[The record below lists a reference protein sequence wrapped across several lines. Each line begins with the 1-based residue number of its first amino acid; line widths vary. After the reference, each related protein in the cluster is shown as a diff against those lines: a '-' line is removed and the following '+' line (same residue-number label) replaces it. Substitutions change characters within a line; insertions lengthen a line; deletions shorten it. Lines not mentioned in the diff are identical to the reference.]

1 MYDPGGVEWVLTR
14 SRGLSPTAIHFLA
27 LRDNRGQCA
36 NPPTAPHGSSSALTG
51 ENLPHRLHPV
61 LRPLTINRQWLHLA
75 LLPLVLMTAEHTV
88 NAADPVAP
96 AEILLTLQRP
106 LVIAHRGYSHSAPE
120 NTLPSFKLAKT
131 TGADLVELDYHHT
144 KDGVLIVIHDGEL
157 DRTTDAVAQWGGKK
171 IRVADKTLAELRTL
185 DAGQW
190 FDAKYTGT
198 RLPTLTEALDL
209 IQDGNVTLI
218 ERKAGE
224 AATCVKLLRDR
235 QLINHVVVQS
245 FDWKYL
251 QDFHQQEPRQIL
263 AALGPPGSRG
273 GKKLEDTEKILSA
286 DWIEKVRQTGAR
298 VVVWNRQITRK
309 SVTCAHQQGM
319 RVWVYTIDDPV
330 LAQTLRELGADG
342 IISND
347 PSTIQRTVAI
357 RDTPR

>member
-1 MYDPGGVEWVLTR
+1 
-14 SRGLSPTAIHFLA
+14 
-27 LRDNRGQCA
+27 
-36 NPPTAPHGSSSALTG
+36 
-51 ENLPHRLHPV
+51 
-61 LRPLTINRQWLHLA
+61 
-75 LLPLVLMTAEHTV
+75 MTTEPTV

-96 AEILLTLQRP
+96 AETLLTQQRP
-106 LVIAHRGYSHSAPE
+106 VVIAHRGYSHSAPE
-120 NTLPSFKLAKT
+120 NTLPAFKLAKT

-157 DRTTDAVAQWGGKK
+157 DRTTDAVEQWGGNK
-171 IRVADKTLAELRTL
+171 IRVVDKTLAELLTL

-218 ERKAGE
+218 ERKAGD

-235 QLINHVVVQS
+235 NLINHVVVQS

-251 QDFHQQEPRQIL
+251 KEFHQQEPRQVL

-273 GKKLEDTEKILSA
+273 GKKLEDREKILDA

-298 VVVWNRQITRK
+298 VVVWNRQITRE
-309 SVTCAHQQGM
+309 SVAYAHEQGM
-319 RVWVYTIDDPV
+319 KVWVYTIDEPT
-330 LAQTLRELGADG
+330 LAESLRELGADG

-347 PSTIQRTVAI
+347 PSVIQRTLAM
-357 RDTPR
+357 RDTPRSK